1 LGGAEFGRRWVWV
14 APGLG
19 DAGFGWHWVWV
30 TQRFQRCDEAV
41 HLIEALASEVPR
53 WLKPEYSRALP
64 AALKALRHPKITV
77 IRMAREAGTI
87 RIMQA
92 PESGTGAKNS
102 QLQSDLR
109 QLGRVLVAYSG
120 GVDSAYLAW
129 TAHRALGSDMLAVI
143 ADSPSLARTHLS
155 DAIAFANEQGIP
167 IEVICTSEL
176 DRPEY
181 TRNDGQRCFQCKDE
195 LFAAMESLRAVRR
208 FDAIA
213 YGVNLDDQ
221 GDFRPGQQAARQHH
235 VAAPL
240 LKAGLTKQEI
250 RELARQAGLRIWD
263 KPASACLS
271 SRIEYGRPVTREAL
285 EVVERGEDAIRALGF
300 RQFRVRHHGDIVRI
314 EIAQEELE
322 RALNPDVAAQFAAIF
337 KTLGFK
343 FVTLDLEGF
352 RSGSMN
358 ALLPVEQLR
367 RTG

>member
-1 LGGAEFGRRWVWV
+1 MPVQPTETGIV
-14 APGLG
+14 AK
-19 DAGFGWHWVWV
+19 DA
-30 TQRFQRCDEAV
+30 
-41 HLIEALASEVPR
+41 
-53 WLKPEYSRALP
+53 
-64 AALKALRHPKITV
+64 
-77 IRMAREAGTI
+77 
-87 RIMQA
+87 
-92 PESGTGAKNS
+92 
-102 QLQSDLR
+102 QLQVDLR
-109 QLGRVLVAYSG
+109 RLGRLLVAYSG

-129 TAHRALGSDMLAVI
+129 AAHRALGDNMLAVI
-143 ADSPSLARTHLS
+143 ADSPSLARTQLS
-155 DAIAFANEQGIP
+155 DAVAFASEQQIP
-167 IEVICTSEL
+167 LEVISTSEL

-181 TRNDGQRCFQCKDE
+181 ARNDGQRCFQCKDE
-195 LFAAMESLRAVRR
+195 LFAVMEKLRAERG

-240 LKAGLTKQEI
+240 LQAGLTKQEI
-250 RELARQAGLRIWD
+250 RELARQSGLRIWD

-285 EVVERGEDAIRALGF
+285 SVVERGEDAIRALGF
-300 RQFRVRHHGDIVRI
+300 RQFRVRHHGETVRI
-314 EIAQEELE
+314 EIDREEME
-322 RALNPDVAAQFAAIF
+322 RALNPAMAAQFTAIF

-358 ALLPVEQLR
+358 TLLPAEQLR